1 MKRLIIKL
9 DVKKSVK
16 YKTYGNL
23 YVLVG
28 MAIYIWYIYMVY
40 MVKSSIKIETEDTC
54 SMQSIFVL
62 LSDVRLVLVNM
73 SRSSRVLMPIF
84 VDLICHHYLF
94 YTMFLKV

>member
-9 DVKKSVK
+9 DVKNSVK

-62 LSDVRLVLVNM
+62 LCDVRLVLVNM
-73 SRSSRVLMPIF
+73 SRSSGVLMRI
-84 VDLICHHYLF
+84 L
-94 YTMFLKV
+94 

>member
-9 DVKKSVK
+9 DVKNSVK

-73 SRSSRVLMPIF
+73 SRSSGVLMRI
-84 VDLICHHYLF
+84 LW
-94 YTMFLKV
+94 T

>member
-9 DVKKSVK
+9 DVKNSVK

-73 SRSSRVLMPIF
+73 SRSSGVLMRI
-84 VDLICHHYLF
+84 L
-94 YTMFLKV
+94 

>member
-9 DVKKSVK
+9 DVKNSVK

-73 SRSSRVLMPIF
+73 SRSSRVLMRI
-84 VDLICHHYLF
+84 L
-94 YTMFLKV
+94 

>member
-1 MKRLIIKL
+1 
-9 DVKKSVK
+9 
-16 YKTYGNL
+16 
-23 YVLVG
+23 
-28 MAIYIWYIYMVY
+28 

-73 SRSSRVLMPIF
+73 SRSSRVLMSIF

>member
-9 DVKKSVK
+9 DVKNSVT

-23 YVLVG
+23 YVLV

-73 SRSSRVLMPIF
+73 SRSSRVLMRIF
-84 VDLICHHYLF
+84 VDLICHHSLF

>member
-9 DVKKSVK
+9 DVKNSVK

-28 MAIYIWYIYMVY
+28 MAIYIWYIYMLY
-40 MVKSSIKIETEDTC
+40 MDKSSIKIETEETS

-73 SRSSRVLMPIF
+73 SRSSGVLMRI
-84 VDLICHHYLF
+84 L
-94 YTMFLKV
+94 